1 MSDDTTTL
9 EDIFK
14 RDEKGRFA
22 PKEEAPA
29 AELPPVEV
37 KVEAPAPQPD
47 VKPAATVPP
56 PSPTGETPPNTGEV
70 KPGPSPVP
78 ANVESDEVK
87 GLKAELARLRSQ
99 RREAPA
105 TVSPPPKPPSVF
117 EDEEGYTNHLNATIA
132 QQVFA
137 AKLELSEEN
146 ARERFPDL
154 AQIMG
159 TVEDEQGVAHV
170 NWINAVRKNPALAQQ
185 FERAAD
191 PVRFAY
197 QTLKKLKALEEIGDD
212 PNAYRERLRAEI
224 AAELAAKAQ
233 QPVATPAGQPAKP
246 APVIPQ
252 TLAGTASKASRE
264 APEFNGPKPLED
276 IIGSAPHNRQR

>member
-1 MSDDTTTL
+1 MTDETTSL
-9 EDIFK
+9 DDIFK

-22 PKEEAPA
+22 SKDEAPA
-29 AELPPVEV
+29 AEPAAVTT
-37 KVEAPAPQPD
+37 EAPAP
-47 VKPAATVPP
+47 VVEPAATVPP
-56 PSPTGETPPNTGEV
+56 PSPTGETPPINPGVT
-70 KPGPSPVP
+70 PGPSPVP
-78 ANVESDEVK
+78 AHVESDEVK

-117 EDEEGYTNHLNATIA
+117 EDEEGYTNHLNTQIA

-170 NWINAVRKNPALAQQ
+170 NWINAVRKNPALSQQ

-197 QTLKKLKALEEIGDD
+197 QTLKKLKVMEEIGDD

-224 AAELAAKAQ
+224 AAELAAKAT
-233 QPVATPAGQPAKP
+233 ATPAAPAVGAKP

-276 IIGSAPHNRQR
+276 IIGSAPHNRR

>member
-1 MSDDTTTL
+1 MSDQTATL
-9 EDIFK
+9 DDIFK

-29 AELPPVEV
+29 AEPAPVVETPV
-37 KVEAPAPQPD
+37 VEAP
-47 VKPAATVPP
+47 PAVVPP
-56 PSPTGETPPNTGEV
+56 PSPTGETPPTNPGVT
-70 KPGPSPVP
+70 PGPSPVP

-117 EDEEGYTNHLNATIA
+117 EDEEAYTNHLTSTIE
-132 QQVFA
+132 QRVFA

-154 AQIMG
+154 AQVMG

-197 QTLKKLKALEEIGDD
+197 QTLKKLKAMEEIGDD
-212 PNAYRERLRAEI
+212 PQAYRERLRAEI
-224 AAELAAKAQ
+224 AAELAAKGQ
-233 QPVATPAGQPAKP
+233 TPAAPAVPVKPAAP

-276 IIGSAPHNRQR
+276 IMGSRPHLQRR